1 IQILP
6 LSFLSAA
13 DQAFVTL
20 ATTEDYC
27 MGALVMGKS
36 LRRHGTTRKIV
47 VLISSSVSPEAR
59 HSLERVFDEVV
70 QVDVMDSMDRTHL
83 SWLGRPELGVTL
95 TKLQCWMLI
104 KYKKCV
110 FLDADTLV
118 LQNVDDLFE
127 REELSAAPDAGWPD
141 CFNSGVFVFR
151 PSLHTHSRLLA
162 HAAHYGCFDGGDQ
175 GLLNSFFKDWAV
187 KDISKHLPFVYNL
200 SSIQSKFGHQ
210 AKIVHFLGAVKP
222 WHLRYDQ
229 SNKDSYLDQ
238 FLNMWW
244 AEYRSQMPPISGEV
258 DGNQDSGDMLHVS
271 MKPSRHL
278 NAQMRWVRSWL
289 ECISSSNN
297 PSENMTML
305 PSAGYG
311 TLVKFVIFLFYLR
324 SIIKQHFIY
333 MFVFTLSQIN
343 TETAEESL
351 HHRRMWEKGHVDYMG
366 KDSFENIKKKLDI
379 FLD

>member
-47 VLISSSVSPEAR
+47 VLISSSVSPEG
-59 HSLERVFDEVV
+59 DEVAL
-70 QVDVMDSMDRTHL
+70 VDVMDSMDRTHL

-200 SSIQSKFGHQ
+200 SSSAIYTYLPAFQTFGHQ

-244 AEYRSQMPPISGEV
+244 AEYRSQMPPISGEPV
-258 DGNQDSGDMLHVS
+258 PHLFKYKPEEQRSCHQRSG
-271 MKPSRHL
+271 
-278 NAQMRWVRSWL
+278 
-289 ECISSSNN
+289 
-297 PSENMTML
+297 L
-305 PSAGYG
+305 P
-311 TLVKFVIFLFYLR
+311 
-324 SIIKQHFIY
+324 
-333 MFVFTLSQIN
+333 
-343 TETAEESL
+343 AEESL

>member
-47 VLISSSVSPEAR
+47 VLISSSVSPEQLN
-59 HSLERVFDEVV
+59 SLHKRVFDEVV

-200 SSIQSKFGHQ
+200 SSSAIYTYLPAFQTFGHQ

-278 NAQMRWVRSWL
+278 N
-289 ECISSSNN
+289 
-297 PSENMTML
+297 
-305 PSAGYG
+305 
-311 TLVKFVIFLFYLR
+311 
-324 SIIKQHFIY
+324 
-333 MFVFTLSQIN
+333 IN

>member
-1 IQILP
+1 
-6 LSFLSAA
+6 
-13 DQAFVTL
+13 
-20 ATTEDYC
+20 

-200 SSIQSKFGHQ
+200 SSSAIYTYLPAFQTFGHQ

-258 DGNQDSGDMLHVS
+258 DGNQDSGDMLHPSPVPASPTPLQIQARGTEVLPPEVRTPRPLHPPPPPPPIDLTIHVPTQPEATFAVGEVKDCWTPASELEDGS
-271 MKPSRHL
+271 MS
-278 NAQMRWVRSWL
+278 
-289 ECISSSNN
+289 
-297 PSENMTML
+297 
-305 PSAGYG
+305 SAGACADP
-311 TLVKFVIFLFYLR
+311 
-324 SIIKQHFIY
+324 
-333 MFVFTLSQIN
+333 IN